1 MAVGRGSVR
10 SSILMGDE
18 GRVRRLGRRGPVASA
33 RERVVVHARPLAR
46 RLRVATGTM
55 SELDTQPTLNTPS
68 VLGTDRTPSPQWWA
82 DKHTSAWERAKDAL
96 RRDWEQ
102 TKADFGSKDAHDL
115 NQNVADTAKQIAG
128 SAPVLPLT
136 TKTRPDEPKDVAKHL
151 EKGLRASDKAQG
163 KMATARTDIAIEK
176 VKADAKFAQQ
186 LHDGNEKVAHEQ
198 VKLGEIAADNR
209 ETIAKGAMKAD
220 ERLAKQELKIADARA
235 ETHEKL
241 ADVGARADAKIAKQ
255 QDKLIDAKRDLQN
268 IEPAIRFGHGA
279 RLEYGDRQ
287 WDDAIERR
295 LGSEWSEFNSVSAW
309 EDAVPHVRYGWNSVD
324 RA

>member
-1 MAVGRGSVR
+1 
-10 SSILMGDE
+10 
-18 GRVRRLGRRGPVASA
+18 
-33 RERVVVHARPLAR
+33 
-46 RLRVATGTM
+46 M
-55 SELDTQPTLNTPS
+55 STLDTQPTPNTPP
-68 VLGTDRTPSPQWWA
+68 VLATDRTSSPHWWA

-102 TKADFGSKDAHDL
+102 TKSDFGSKDAHDL

-136 TKTRPDEPKDVAKHL
+136 TKTRPDEPKDVAKNL
-151 EKGLRASDKAQG
+151 EKGLKASDKAQG
-163 KMATARTDIAIEK
+163 KIATARTDLAVEK
-176 VKADAKFAQQ
+176 VRADAKVAQQ
-186 LHDGNEKVAHEQ
+186 LDEGDEKIAKEQ

-220 ERLAKQELKIADARA
+220 EKLAKQELKLADVRA

-241 ADVGARADAKIAKQ
+241 AGVAAKADAKIAKQ
-255 QDKLIDAKRDLQN
+255 QDKIIDAKKDWQN

-295 LGSEWSEFNSVSAW
+295 LRSDWSEINSVSAW
-309 EDAVPHVRYGWNSVD
+309 EDAAPHVRYGWDFVG